1 MEIGWLNLYGTMV
14 STPKDEGCPENFI
27 CRFQN
32 ILRGLGVLHS
42 VLKDYLRIC
51 IMHCIVYCDVACDAP
66 WRYIVGTQRN
76 GSRIFYTVISGKNS
90 LDENLRQPQ
99 NLDI

>member
-1 MEIGWLNLYGTMV
+1 MTIIMIGNGQNGDRMEIGWLNLYGTMV

-32 ILRGLGVLHS
+32 ILRGLGVFHS
-42 VLKDYLRIC
+42 VLK
-51 IMHCIVYCDVACDAP
+51 VYCDVACDAP

-76 GSRIFYTVISGKNS
+76 GSRIFYTVRSGKN
-90 LDENLRQPQ
+90 
-99 NLDI
+99 